1 MIRWTMV
8 PLALLLAGCNGVE
21 RDLAACKLE
30 MLHSDASAPRQR
42 AHVELCM
49 RSRGWRFRATLQCM
63 DIEPL
68 VGVFQSDCY
77 ASDSWVWLKRWV
89 K

>member
-1 MIRWTMV
+1 MIRWIMV

-30 MLHSDASAPRQR
+30 MLHSDARPAAQR

-49 RSRGWRFRATLQCM
+49 RSRGWRFRVIDRCM
-63 DIEPL
+63 PLIEPP
-68 VGVFQSDCY
+68 GPFQSYCY
-77 ASDSWVWLKRWV
+77 VSDAWWWV

>member
-1 MIRWTMV
+1 MV

-30 MLHSDASAPRQR
+30 MLHSDASEFAQIT
-42 AHVELCM
+42 HVELCM
-49 RSRGWRFRATLQCM
+49 RSRGWRFTGGGERCRVATGLHKYAAACY
-63 DIEPL
+63 
-68 VGVFQSDCY
+68 VSD
-77 ASDSWVWLKRWV
+77 WWWWV